1 METNISLFT
10 AFVAGLLSFASP
22 CVLPLLS
29 GYLVFISGTGTGNGE
44 ETAADT
50 GPAHPRRESRR
61 AAPYAALAAPP
72 RQVVVST
79 LFFVLGFSAVFVLLS
94 VIMYGFIAFVGGAG
108 RILNI
113 VSGGLIIVLGLN
125 ILFNFIP
132 FLKYDDKS
140 DSCETCTPK
149 HSLLAAQAAKE
160 GSFLHPSRRPR
171 GFPGSFIAG
180 LAFGA
185 GWTPCVGAFLG
196 SILLMA
202 SQSGK
207 LALSALYLA
216 VYAAGLGLPFLI
228 AAFFWNALMD
238 RIRKARQILPFI
250 RIISGLFLIATG
262 LLMALGRFLL
272 LNGFIQMNAYRLS
285 LWAQSGSPGV
295 RLIPALVFLLFAALP
310 PAISLAKKKILP
322 APLTLVLSATF
333 LLLAAASALGLV
345 NCADYLSRWLGYSG
359 I

>member
-1 METNISLFT
+1 MENNISVFT
-10 AFVAGLLSFASP
+10 AFAAGLLSFASP

-29 GYLVFISGTGTGNGE
+29 GYLVFISGTGSGGRE
-44 ETAADT
+44 EDKEEAGAA
-50 GPAHPRRESRR
+50 ALFSRR
-61 AAPYAALAAPP
+61 QLKVVALT
-72 RQVVVST
+72 V
-79 LFFVLGFSAVFVLLS
+79 FFVLGFSAVFVLLS

-108 RILNI
+108 RVLNI
-113 VSGGLIIVLGLN
+113 ISGALVIILGLN

-140 DSCETCTPK
+140 ASCETCAPK
-149 HSLLAAQAAKE
+149 HSLLAAKE
-160 GSFLHPSRRPR
+160 GSFLHPSKRPR

-228 AAFFWNALMD
+228 AAIFWNALMD
-238 RIRKARQILPFI
+238 QVRKARHILPFI
-250 RIISGLFLIATG
+250 RIISGLFLVATG

-272 LNGFIQMNAYRLS
+272 LNSFFQMNAYRLS

-310 PAISLAKKKILP
+310 PAISLAKKKIPP
-322 APLTLVLSATF
+322 APLPLILSAAF
-333 LLLAAASALGLV
+333 LFLAVASASGLI
-345 NCADYLSRWLGYSG
+345 NCADYLSRWLGYTG

>member
-1 METNISLFT
+1 METNVSLFT
-10 AFVAGLLSFASP
+10 AFAAGLLSFASP

-29 GYLVFISGTGTGNGE
+29 GYLVFISGARSGGGE
-44 ETAADT
+44 AGTAAS
-50 GPAHPRRESRR
+50 AAKLFSRR
-61 AAPYAALAAPP
+61 QLK
-72 RQVVVST
+72 VVIST
-79 LFFVLGFSAVFVLLS
+79 LFFVLGFSIVFVLLS
-94 VIMYGFIAFVGGAG
+94 ILVYGFIVFLGGAG
-108 RILNI
+108 RVLNI
-113 VSGGLIIVLGLN
+113 AAGSLIIILGLN

-140 DSCETCTPK
+140 ASCETCTPR
-149 HSLLAAQAAKE
+149 HSILAAKE
-160 GSFLHPSRRPR
+160 DSFLHPSKRPR

-202 SQSGK
+202 GQSGK

-216 VYAAGLGLPFLI
+216 VYSAGLGVPFLA

-238 RIRKARQILPFI
+238 QARKARQILPLV
-250 RIISGLFLIATG
+250 RVISGVFLVLTG
-262 LLMALGRFLL
+262 LLMAFGRFSL
-272 LNGFIQMNAYRLS
+272 LNSFFQKNAYRLS
-285 LWAQSGSPGV
+285 LWTQSGSPGV
-295 RLIPALVFLLFAALP
+295 RFIPALVFLFFSALPFAA
-310 PAISLAKKKILP
+310 SLAKKKRLP
-322 APLTLVLSATF
+322 APLPLILSALF
-333 LLLAAASALGLV
+333 LFLAAANAAGII

>member
-1 METNISLFT
+1 METNISVFT
-10 AFVAGLLSFASP
+10 AFAAGLLSFASP

-29 GYLVFISGTGTGNGE
+29 GYLVFISGARSGGGEDAGEDGTAR
-44 ETAADT
+44 AA
-50 GPAHPRRESRR
+50 GLFSRR
-61 AAPYAALAAPP
+61 QLRALI
-72 RQVVVST
+72 ST

-94 VIMYGFIAFVGGAG
+94 VIIYGFILFLGGAG

-113 VSGGLIIVLGLN
+113 VSGSLIMALGLN
-125 ILFNFIP
+125 FLFNFIP
-132 FLKYDDKS
+132 FLKYDDRS
-140 DSCETCTPK
+140 ASCETCTPG
-149 HSLLAAQAAKE
+149 HSILAAKE

-202 SQSGK
+202 GQSGK
-207 LALSALYLA
+207 LGLAALYLA
-216 VYAAGLGLPFLI
+216 VYSAGLGVPFLI

-238 RIRKARQILPFI
+238 QARKARRLLPFI
-250 RIISGLFLIATG
+250 RIISGVFLVATG
-262 LLMALGRFLL
+262 LLMAFGRFFL
-272 LNGFIQMNAYRLS
+272 LNSFFQMSAYRLS
-285 LWAQSGSPGV
+285 LWARSGSPGV
-295 RLIPALVFLLFAALP
+295 RLIPALVFLLFSALP
-310 PAISLAKKKILP
+310 LAASLVKKKRLP
-322 APLTLVLSATF
+322 APLPLIFSTVF
-333 LLLAAASALGLV
+333 LFLAAASAAGII

>member
-10 AFVAGLLSFASP
+10 AFIAGLLSFASP

-29 GYLVFISGTGTGNGE
+29 GYLVFISGTGSGGGGTGNGE
-44 ETAADT
+44 ETGAAAT
-50 GPAHPRRESRR
+50 LFPFSK
-61 AAPYAALAAPP
+61 
-72 RQVVVST
+72 RQLNVVVST
-79 LFFVLGFSAVFVLLS
+79 LFFVLGFSAVFVVLS
-94 VIMYGFIAFVGGAG
+94 VIIYGFIAFVGGAG

-113 VSGGLIIVLGLN
+113 VSGGLIMVLGLN

-140 DSCETCTPK
+140 TSCETCTPK
-149 HSLLAAQAAKE
+149 HSLLAANAAKE
-160 GSFLHPSRRPR
+160 GSLLHPSRRPR
-171 GFPGSFIAG
+171 GLPGSFIAG

-216 VYAAGLGLPFLI
+216 VYAAGLGLPFLV

-238 RIRKARQILPFI
+238 QVRKARRILPVI
-250 RIISGLFLIATG
+250 RIISGLFLVATG

-272 LNGFIQMNAYRLS
+272 LNAFIQMNAYRLS
-285 LWAQSGSPGV
+285 LWAQSGTPGV
-295 RLIPALVFLLFAALP
+295 QLIPALVFLLFAALP
-310 PAISLAKKKILP
+310 PAISLAKKKIPP
-322 APLTLVLSATF
+322 APLILVLSATF

>member
-1 METNISLFT
+1 M
-10 AFVAGLLSFASP
+10 
-22 CVLPLLS
+22 
-29 GYLVFISGTGTGNGE
+29 
-44 ETAADT
+44 
-50 GPAHPRRESRR
+50 
-61 AAPYAALAAPP
+61 
-72 RQVVVST
+72 VVTT

-113 VSGGLIIVLGLN
+113 ISGALIIVLGLN

-140 DSCETCTPK
+140 ASCETCTPK
-149 HSLLAAQAAKE
+149 HSPLAAITAKAAKE
-160 GSFLHPSRRPR
+160 DSFLHPSRRPR
-171 GFPGSFIAG
+171 GLPGSFIAG

-250 RIISGLFLIATG
+250 RIISGLFLVATG

-285 LWAQSGSPGV
+285 LWAQSGTPGV
-295 RLIPALVFLLFAALP
+295 RLIPALAFLLFAALP
-310 PAISLAKKKILP
+310 PAISLAKKKTPP
-322 APLTLVLSATF
+322 APLALALSAAF
-333 LLLAAASALGLV
+333 LLLAAASALGLL

>member
-1 METNISLFT
+1 MENNISVFT
-10 AFVAGLLSFASP
+10 AFIAGLLSFASP

-29 GYLVFISGTGTGNGE
+29 GYLVFISGTGGGGNGE
-44 ETAADT
+44 EAGTAALF
-50 GPAHPRRESRR
+50 SRR
-61 AAPYAALAAPP
+61 QL
-72 RQVVVST
+72 RVVIST

-108 RILNI
+108 RVLNI
-113 VSGGLIIVLGLN
+113 VSGALVIILGLN

-140 DSCETCTPK
+140 ASCETCAPK
-149 HSLLAAQAAKE
+149 HSLLAASTAKE

-171 GFPGSFIAG
+171 GFSGSFIAG

-216 VYAAGLGLPFLI
+216 VYAAGLGIPFLI

-238 RIRKARQILPFI
+238 QVRKARQILPFI
-250 RIISGLFLIATG
+250 RIISGLFLVATG

-272 LNGFIQMNAYRLS
+272 LNSFFQMNAYRLS

-295 RLIPALVFLLFAALP
+295 RLIPALVFLLLAALP
-310 PAISLAKKKILP
+310 PAISLAKKKIPP
-322 APLTLVLSATF
+322 APFPLIFSAAF
-333 LLLAAASALGLV
+333 LLLAAASATGLI
-345 NCADYLSRWLGYSG
+345 NCVDCLSRWLGYTG

>member
-1 METNISLFT
+1 METNISVFT
-10 AFVAGLLSFASP
+10 AFAAGLLSFASP

-29 GYLVFISGTGTGNGE
+29 GYLVFISGTGNGGGE
-44 ETAADT
+44 ETGAAAKLF
-50 GPAHPRRESRR
+50 PFSK
-61 AAPYAALAAPP
+61 
-72 RQVVVST
+72 RQLRVVVST

-94 VIMYGFIAFVGGAG
+94 VIMYGFIMFVGGAG
-108 RILNI
+108 RVLNI
-113 VSGGLIIVLGLN
+113 VSGGLIMVLGLN

-140 DSCETCTPK
+140 AVCETCAPK
-149 HSLLAAQAAKE
+149 HP
-160 GSFLHPSRRPR
+160 FLRPSKRPR

-238 RIRKARQILPFI
+238 RIRKARRILPFI
-250 RIISGLFLIATG
+250 RIISGLFLVATG

-310 PAISLAKKKILP
+310 PAISLAKKKIPP
-322 APLTLVLSATF
+322 ALLTLVLSAAF
-333 LLLAAASALGLV
+333 LFLAAACALGLI